1 LASTTTTSSQ
11 TRQSSRTHRPGPNGR
26 SNGAR
31 DQAPNP
37 PADLEQDN
45 YYQLL
50 GVRFGATG
58 AEITRAYRQ
67 AMKRSHPDRVHPER
81 RAAAEELAKLLNRA
95 YATLADPISR
105 QTYDLTIRAQA
116 VQDQLMRSYVG
127 GFGGPGIGG
136 ADPFAQALKREMSP
150 AEKADQRRADRS
162 AMLSLVLV
170 FVVAT
175 AVVIALILLWAV
187 VSALLSLIF

>member
-1 LASTTTTSSQ
+1 MASTSTSSHTHQSSQ
-11 TRQSSRTHRPGPNGR
+11 TQRPGSTGWGNGHD
-26 SNGAR
+26 A
-31 DQAPNP
+31 QATLP
-37 PADLEQDN
+37 PADVDAEN

-50 GVRFGATG
+50 GVRFSATG

-81 RAAAEELAKLLNRA
+81 REAAEELSKLLNRA
-95 YATLADPISR
+95 YATLADPIAR
-105 QTYDLTIRAQA
+105 QAYDRTVRAQE
-116 VQDQLMRSYVG
+116 VQDQLMRRYVG

-136 ADPFAQALKREMSP
+136 VDPFAQAMKREMSA
-150 AEKADQRRADRS
+150 AERADQRRADRS

-175 AVVIALILLWAV
+175 AVVIALILLWAI

>member
-1 LASTTTTSSQ
+1 LASTTTTSSH
-11 TRQSSRTHRPGPNGR
+11 TRQSSRAQRPHPNGR
-26 SNGAR
+26 GDGERDGALI
-31 DQAPNP
+31 P
-37 PADLEQDN
+37 PADLDEDN

-50 GVRFGATG
+50 GVRAGATG

-105 QTYDLTIRAQA
+105 QAYDRTVRAQE
-116 VQDQLMRSYVG
+116 VQDQLMRRYVG

-150 AEKADQRRADRS
+150 AERAEQRRADRS
-162 AMLSLVLV
+162 AMFSLVLV